1 VHNRP
6 LPPTEGPAF
15 TRLSEEARITMAYA
29 VLPEIS
35 RPPASFPKLQPA
47 PQFSLDL
54 RIRLPLDGAAA
65 EHRLV
70 TSIEA
75 TVFAVPGHRDTL
87 ETAGRIEA
95 RILRFDDP
103 AAVPPFRSALP
114 DAVEEVRAEV
124 FAADN
129 RLRPALTEG
138 LGIRSRRVFVIDRVE
153 LGARFHGRSL
163 GHAAVL
169 RLINLFGQDGA
180 AVLLMPFPLQFDD
193 ASWTPQ
199 EAALEAARMG
209 VPRLTQQEALGKL
222 RTHWSR
228 MGFRRLGTG
237 DYYALNPEFLRP
249 AFLV

>member
-1 VHNRP
+1 
-6 LPPTEGPAF
+6 
-15 TRLSEEARITMAYA
+15 MAYA
-29 VLPEIS
+29 VLPEIPC
-35 RPPASFPKLQPA
+35 PPASFPEPT

-65 EHRLV
+65 AHPLV

-75 TVFAVPGHRDTL
+75 SVFAVPGNLDAL

-95 RILRFDDP
+95 RILRFDDA
-103 AAVPPFRSALP
+103 AAVAQFRSALP
-114 DAVEEVRAEV
+114 DPVEEVRAEV
-124 FAADN
+124 FAPGN
-129 RLRPALTEG
+129 RLRPELAQD

-153 LGARFHGRSL
+153 LGARFHGRGI
-163 GHAAVL
+163 GHAAVH
-169 RLINLFGQDGA
+169 RLIDLFAQDGA

-193 ASWTPQ
+193 ASWTPE

-209 VPRLTQQEALGKL
+209 VPHLSQQEALLKL
-222 RTHWSR
+222 RSHWSR
-228 MGFRRLGTG
+228 MGFRRIGAG